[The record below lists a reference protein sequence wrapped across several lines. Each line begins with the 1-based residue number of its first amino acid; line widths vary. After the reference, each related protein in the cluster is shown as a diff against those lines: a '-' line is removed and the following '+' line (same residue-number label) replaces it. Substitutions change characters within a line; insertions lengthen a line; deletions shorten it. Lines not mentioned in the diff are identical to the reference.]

1 MEADLTTLR
10 PLYGLSQVFR
20 APDPRTTQ
28 DIRIVS
34 TAPNGRYAFGEAIA
48 VQATFS
54 APVAVRGVPGID
66 LQVGEKV
73 AVARYVSG
81 SGTDR
86 LRFEY
91 VIMLGDHDDNGIG
104 LSLERDSES
113 PFRLDGA
120 AIVDAVA
127 GAGIGVN
134 LRRTTLTGGG
144 RNHRVE
150 ARPPVATGVS
160 MASSPA
166 SGDTYG
172 VGETVTVRLTMRED
186 VTVVLPGRP
195 HVWLEVGGA
204 VRRAE
209 YSGPVGSATRALEF
223 SYTVQEGDLDTD
235 GVRLCS
241 SDRPG
246 IDCGRIH
253 LNGGTIRAARGGLDA
268 ELGTPRQGAQ
278 AGHKVDATET
288 IVTEPL
294 PTACSAEIGV
304 RPDWA
309 LVPSGVGHGGK
320 FRLVFITSSDRGAG
334 DRGTIGTYNGY
345 VQGRANAGHSAIRPY
360 KSGVRV
366 LGSTAAVNARTNTCT
381 TGAGSGI
388 VIYWLNGSKVA
399 DSYSDLYDGSWD
411 DETNTKNEHG
421 NAQSHHGAWT
431 GTNNNGTTG
440 SPWVRH

>member
-1 MEADLTTLR
+1 MWCGSATTTARIEASLDEDGETALR
-10 PLYGLSQVFR
+10 LGGATITDARGEDRSIR
-20 APDPRTTQ
+20 APRRSRTT
-28 DIRIVS
+28 
-34 TAPNGRYAFGEAIA
+34 
-48 VQATFS
+48 
-54 APVAVRGVPGID
+54 
-66 LQVGEKV
+66 
-73 AVARYVSG
+73 
-81 SGTDR
+81 
-86 LRFEY
+86 
-91 VIMLGDHDDNGIG
+91 
-104 LSLERDSES
+104 
-113 PFRLDGA
+113 
-120 AIVDAVA
+120 
-127 GAGIGVN
+127 
-134 LRRTTLTGGG
+134 RRTRGS
-144 RNHRVE
+144 RRVR
-150 ARPPVATGVS
+150 RPVTGVS

-172 VGETVTVRLTMRED
+172 VGETVTVRLAMRED

-278 AGHKVDATET
+278 AGHKVDATENT
-288 IVTEPL
+288 SPGRANGVRGGDQ
-294 PTACSAEIGV
+294 GV

-309 LVPSGVGHGGK
+309 LVPSGVGYGGK
-320 FRLVFITSSDRGAG
+320 FRLLFITSTTRGAAS
-334 DRGTIGTYNGY
+334 RQIGPYNQF

-360 KSGVRV
+360 GSGVRV
-366 LGSTAAVNARTNTCT
+366 LGSSAAVNARTNTCT

-388 VIYWLNGSKVA
+388 GIYWLNGSKVA

-411 DETNTKNEHG
+411 NVTAGKNELG
-421 NAQSHHGAWT
+421 NART
-431 GTNNNGTTG
+431 GTASGPERTITG
-440 SPWVRH
+440 QPETPSGLGENLVTYGDHD

>member
-1 MEADLTTLR
+1 MGDT
-10 PLYGLSQVFR
+10 
-20 APDPRTTQ
+20 
-28 DIRIVS
+28 
-34 TAPNGRYAFGEAIA
+34 IA

-66 LQVGEKV
+66 LQVGERV
-73 AVARYVSG
+73 VVARYVSG

-91 VIMLGDHDDNGIG
+91 VTRLGDYDENGIG

-120 AIVDAVA
+120 TIIDTQFGGNAVD
-127 GAGIGVN
+127 

-144 RNHRVE
+144 GNHRVE
-150 ARPPVATGVS
+150 ARPPAATGVS

-172 VGETVTVRLTMRED
+172 AGETVTVRLAMRAD

-268 ELGTPRQGAQ
+268 ELGTPRQSAQ
-278 AGHKVDATET
+278 AGHKVDA
-288 IVTEPL
+288 VTRCDATGAAQR
-294 PTACSAEIGV
+294 TACGGDQGAA
-304 RPDWA
+304 PDWA
-309 LVPSGVGHGGK
+309 LVPSGVERFGGQVPAAVHHLDDAQ
-320 FRLVFITSSDRGAG
+320 RPRRPGRSGRTTSSCRG
-334 DRGTIGTYNGY
+334 
-345 VQGRANAGHSAIRPY
+345 GRMPDISAIRPY
-360 KSGVRV
+360 KDGLPGGREHR
-366 LGSTAAVNARTNTCT
+366 GPCNARDEHLRHRC
-381 TGAGSGI
+381 GPA
-388 VIYWLNGSKVA
+388 
-399 DSYSDLYDGSWD
+399 SDLLAERQQGRRQLQRLLRRQLGRTRRGK
-411 DETNTKNEHG
+411 ERERER
-421 NAQSHHGAWT
+421 GAT
-431 GTNNNGTTG
+431 PGIRRVDRNGPITERTMG
-440 SPWVRH
+440 RCIGDVGKVCNCGESQ

>member
-1 MEADLTTLR
+1 M
-10 PLYGLSQVFR
+10 
-20 APDPRTTQ
+20 
-28 DIRIVS
+28 
-34 TAPNGRYAFGEAIA
+34 
-48 VQATFS
+48 QATFS

-66 LQVGEKV
+66 LQVGERV
-73 AVARYVSG
+73 VVARYVSG

-104 LSLERDSES
+104 LSLQRDSES

-127 GAGIGVN
+127 GAGIGVD

-144 RNHRVE
+144 GNHRVE
-150 ARPPVATGVS
+150 ARPPVVTGVS

-209 YSGPVGSATRALEF
+209 YSGPVASATRALEF

-268 ELGTPRQGAQ
+268 ELGTPNQSAQ

-288 IVTEPL
+288 SRHRGRCQRHARRRSVYA
-294 PTACSAEIGV
+294 PTGRWCRRESGTVASFGCCSSLRATAARETGG
-304 RPDWA
+304 RSGRTTGTCRGGRMLGTA
-309 LVPSGVGHGGK
+309 PSG
-320 FRLVFITSSDRGAG
+320 
-334 DRGTIGTYNGY
+334 
-345 VQGRANAGHSAIRPY
+345 
-360 KSGVRV
+360 
-366 LGSTAAVNARTNTCT
+366 RTNRASVCSGAPRRSTPGRT
-381 TGAGSGI
+381 PAPPVRAAASRSTG
-388 VIYWLNGSKVA
+388 
-399 DSYSDLYDGSWD
+399 
-411 DETNTKNEHG
+411 
-421 NAQSHHGAWT
+421 
-431 GTNNNGTTG
+431 
-440 SPWVRH
+440 